1 MESKFPLTVTSVHGS
16 TMTSSANVEKPI
28 SHVIY
33 IYHHIVY
40 FHQHGCRCMT
50 EYKLGSQADMN
61 SSRWR
66 SKYAVSVCVECHNE
80 GISVCLTC
88 GEESSHLRYSQP
100 AVHRRWKKQQNHFH
114 RRLFL
119 PTEPEYCMWSGK
131 SMNFERVQGCQGS
144 WTASNLIHCFCHRIQ
159 DT

>member
-1 MESKFPLTVTSVHGS
+1 
-16 TMTSSANVEKPI
+16 MTSSANVEKPI

-80 GISVCLTC
+80 VVTLGDLCML
-88 GEESSHLRYSQP
+88 ELRRGGGVS
-100 AVHRRWKKQQNHFH
+100 
-114 RRLFL
+114 
-119 PTEPEYCMWSGK
+119 PE
-131 SMNFERVQGCQGS
+131 
-144 WTASNLIHCFCHRIQ
+144 IQ
-159 DT
+159 SARSTS